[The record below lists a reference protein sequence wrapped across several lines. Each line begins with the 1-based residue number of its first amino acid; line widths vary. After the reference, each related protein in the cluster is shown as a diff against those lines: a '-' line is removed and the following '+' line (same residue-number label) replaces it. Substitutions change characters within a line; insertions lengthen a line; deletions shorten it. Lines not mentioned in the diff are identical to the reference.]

1 MSKNKTNEINI
12 IYHDENIQFE
22 GMEIVND
29 CTHLQKEL
37 KCTLILSNDLI
48 NLNLLINHILK
59 TNSKCKFFLIVN
71 GSSAENTIKFIKKNK
86 YTSLFINAC
95 IYTQNKDKYAK
106 VKNKNKDFI
115 GDICVNSKEIVNF
128 INDIVSKMKEPNEKF
143 KINKLINYYNYK
155 DEYSALHK
163 KLSLH
168 YGEDKEEIFSV
179 DFPKISELLKNENFS
194 DETKNE
200 IIKCFEEFS
209 FKNKDN
215 YEKKIITFLKY
226 DSFSRYINTQL
237 MKKDLEIYSYIG
249 YFVSNLMNSLVEY
262 GKKEAKGINDGQI
275 FYFGMQLDIV
285 DVLEFLKNRYYYI
298 TFPFFLRMAT
308 NKKFAELLS
317 KKDSKQ
323 KGKETYSVLMQIDY
337 LFDDGFEPCVFD
349 IRQLAPYPDEEEY
362 ILLPFTFLIIKK
374 ITIDS
379 KNLFADIHLEI
390 VGKEETLEY
399 QLQAGKTIKWNKE
412 QHIMVATTK

>member
-1 MSKNKTNEINI
+1 
-12 IYHDENIQFE
+12 
-22 GMEIVND
+22 
-29 CTHLQKEL
+29 
-37 KCTLILSNDLI
+37 
-48 NLNLLINHILK
+48 
-59 TNSKCKFFLIVN
+59 
-71 GSSAENTIKFIKKNK
+71 
-86 YTSLFINAC
+86 
-95 IYTQNKDKYAK
+95 
-106 VKNKNKDFI
+106 
-115 GDICVNSKEIVNF
+115 
-128 INDIVSKMKEPNEKF
+128 MKEPNEKF

-155 DEYSALHK
+155 DEYSVLHK

-179 DFPKISELLKNENFS
+179 YFPKISELLKNENFS

-262 GKKEAKGINDGQI
+262 GKKEARGINDGKI

-349 IRQLAPYPDEEEY
+349 LRQLAPYPDEEEY
-362 ILLPFTFLIIKK
+362 ILLPFTFLNIKK

-390 VGKEETLEY
+390 VGKEETLEF